1 MIVTQK
7 EILEKFDS
15 LEEYERWR
23 IEWVRT
29 TIKIYPES
37 QNAKNAK
44 REEER
49 YKVMSKVLGW
59 NEQ

>member
-1 MIVTQK
+1 MVTQK
-7 EILEKFDS
+7 DILERFGS

-23 IEWVRT
+23 IEWIRATV
-29 TIKIYPES
+29 KLYPES

-49 YKVMSKVLGW
+49 YKVMSKVLDW
-59 NEQ
+59 NER